1 MKKTYMTPALLAVTL
16 QHQDNVLVKTS
27 FMLVGPGNGVADVKE
42 FEFIDDDEDTGST
55 GGGLHSIWDNEW

>member
-1 MKKTYMTPALLAVTL
+1 MKKTYMTPEMLAVTL

-27 FMLVGPGNGVADVKE
+27 FELVGPGNGEADVKE
-42 FEFIDDDEDTGST
+42 FEFIDDEEGSGST